1 MNLVICYF
9 FNSYIDFQEMNQENL
24 QGNENGNHRKT
35 GLPEEYADAFCFDGG
50 VINYDNVISIQVL
63 YF

>member
-1 MNLVICYF
+1 
-9 FNSYIDFQEMNQENL
+9 MNQENL
-24 QGNENGNHRKT
+24 QWNENGNHRKT